1 MGFAMTLVY
10 VAFVLLRPQELYPS
24 LAGYRIMDV
33 LAGLAL
39 AATAVSIAT
48 GGSKPSLGGPELRL
62 GLAFIVWSAISVA
75 AAVRWLGG
83 AYAALVELS
92 IPLFTL
98 VLVMLNLSRGE
109 GSRFSS

>member
-1 MGFAMTLVY
+1 M
-10 VAFVLLRPQELYPS
+10 
-24 LAGYRIMDV
+24 
-33 LAGLAL
+33 
-39 AATAVSIAT
+39 
-48 GGSKPSLGGPELRL
+48 RL

-98 VLVMLNLSRGE
+98 VLVMLNVSTRRRLTLLVVTIWMCTLVLLAQAFHAYYSDVAD
-109 GSRFSS
+109 